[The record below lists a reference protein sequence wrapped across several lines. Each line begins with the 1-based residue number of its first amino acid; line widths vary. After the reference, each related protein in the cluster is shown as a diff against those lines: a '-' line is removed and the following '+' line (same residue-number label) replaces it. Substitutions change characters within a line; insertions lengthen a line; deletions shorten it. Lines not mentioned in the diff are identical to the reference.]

1 MASSLGSLLAKM
13 DHRLGSH
20 VQMVNGGQCIGADVK
35 PDVDDQEPHPRWETI
50 SFGKYDEYHVIYQEK
65 MHIFSKSLR
74 QHGKGSKRFVL
85 YNTRWDKFADGSD
98 DIEIEGSVGVDNI
111 VDHKIDSPTYFKGKD
126 ILFVASFHSNE
137 DTMSQFHVLAHL
149 CESFANSLTIL
160 LPFYATGTMERVD
173 IGKNGVIPTANT
185 LARLFNG
192 LPQMGNPIRLMTY
205 DLHTLQNRF
214 YLTGHAIASLH
225 TAVPLICKRILS
237 LHIDCIA
244 FPDAGAHKR
253 FSDLFDNTLDK
264 TKRVICGKV
273 RSGDRRIVSIIEGH
287 DALFSSKHVLIV
299 DDMTRTGETL
309 AACAVVLKAAF
320 DKKPAQP
327 QPVPTD
333 DVKQFSADE
342 ADTVAKRNS
351 SGYTAGNSLKVSA
364 FVTHS
369 VFDND
374 FFLNRDPKLFTDLD
388 TFFTTDSIPNE
399 ISQSLKSALNPNP
412 VINIGVAR
420 RGEARSEE
428 FHGTTKIEILH
439 LCTQVIKD
447 L

>member
-20 VQMVNGGQCIGADVK
+20 VQMVNGGKYNGMQASQ
-35 PDVDDQEPHPRWETI
+35 DVDRIQPNPGWEI
-50 SFGKYDEYHVIYQEK
+50 HEHDKYEEYHVIYQEK
-65 MHIFSKSLR
+65 MHDFSERLR
-74 QHGKGSKRFVL
+74 QNGTEKKRFIM
-85 YNTRWDKFADGSD
+85 YKTRWAKFSDGSD
-98 DIEIEGSVGVDNI
+98 DIEILGAVGMTGNVTHEIN
-111 VDHKIDSPTYFKGKD
+111 SPTYFKGKD

-225 TAVPLICKRILS
+225 TAVPLMCKRILS

-264 TKRVICGKV
+264 T
-273 RSGDRRIVSIIEGH
+273 
-287 DALFSSKHVLIV
+287 
-299 DDMTRTGETL
+299 
-309 AACAVVLKAAF
+309 
-320 DKKPAQP
+320 
-327 QPVPTD
+327 
-333 DVKQFSADE
+333 
-342 ADTVAKRNS
+342 
-351 SGYTAGNSLKVSA
+351 
-364 FVTHS
+364 
-369 VFDND
+369 
-374 FFLNRDPKLFTDLD
+374 
-388 TFFTTDSIPNE
+388 NE
-399 ISQSLKSALNPNP
+399 
-412 VINIGVAR
+412 
-420 RGEARSEE
+420 
-428 FHGTTKIEILH
+428 
-439 LCTQVIKD
+439 
-447 L
+447 